1 MKIKQGMIL
10 AAGLGK
16 RMQPLTLK
24 TPKPLIQI
32 GNKNLLDRAIELL
45 INHGVNEIA
54 INVHHLADQI
64 KDFINKKKYK
74 AKIIISHEQDVLLDT
89 GGGILKATKSFK
101 EPYIVVNPDT
111 LWSNVYSNEL
121 RDLENL
127 YFQKK
132 KPCLLL
138 VNKNLSFDISFEGD
152 FNLLNGMIS
161 RDNNNELIF
170 TGLQILDPSVFSTI
184 KEKIFSMNKIW
195 DHLIKNNLLNGVESR
210 QNFYHLNTKKMYDK
224 ILGLKITD

>member
-1 MKIKQGMIL
+1 M
-10 AAGLGK
+10 
-16 RMQPLTLK
+16 
-24 TPKPLIQI
+24 
-32 GNKNLLDRAIELL
+32 
-45 INHGVNEIA
+45 
-54 INVHHLADQI
+54 
-64 KDFINKKKYK
+64 
-74 AKIIISHEQDVLLDT
+74 
-89 GGGILKATKSFK
+89 
-101 EPYIVVNPDT
+101 
-111 LWSNVYSNEL
+111 
-121 RDLENL
+121 
-127 YFQKK
+127 
-132 KPCLLL
+132 L

-224 ILGLKITD
+224 ILDLNITD